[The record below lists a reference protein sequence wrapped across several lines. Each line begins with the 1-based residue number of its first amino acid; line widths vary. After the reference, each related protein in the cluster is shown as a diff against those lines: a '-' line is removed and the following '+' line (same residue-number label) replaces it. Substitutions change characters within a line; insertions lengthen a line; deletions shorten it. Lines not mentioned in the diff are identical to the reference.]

1 MSNVIIRTENL
12 CKQFQKKRVLSD
24 LDFQVRAG
32 EVVGLLGSN
41 GSGKT
46 TLLKCILG
54 LLKTTSGSS
63 SVFDQDSWDL
73 DASAKAR
80 IGYVSQD
87 FALLP
92 WMTVLGL
99 TEYTGAFYDRWDQE
113 FVNLLLNEWK
123 LDQKQ
128 RVGTLSAG
136 QRQKLAVIVALGHRP
151 ELLVLDEPVASLD
164 PAARRQFLQSLIDFT
179 ENEAHTILFSTH
191 ITSDLERI
199 ASHVAFMMDG
209 IIRFNS
215 ELDSLKNQVKR
226 IRITAAE
233 NLPPSLGLPGTLREQ
248 IDGNHGLLAVNDF
261 EALNLEFL
269 SREFQATATV
279 EDLNLEE
286 IFLEVAGAPIQP
298 EAEAVS

>member
-1 MSNVIIRTENL
+1 MNDVIIRTENL
-12 CKQFQKKRVLSD
+12 CKQFQKKRVLAG
-24 LDFQVRAG
+24 LDFQVGAG
-32 EVVGLLGSN
+32 EVVGMLGSN

-54 LLKTTSGSS
+54 LLKVTSGSS
-63 SVFDQDSWDL
+63 SVFGQDSWDL

-92 WMTVLGL
+92 WMTVQGL

-113 FVNLLLNEWK
+113 FVNLLLNKWK
-123 LDQKQ
+123 LDQTE
-128 RVGTLSAG
+128 RVGTLSGG

-151 ELLVLDEPVASLD
+151 DLLVLDEPVASLD
-164 PAARRQFLQSLIDFT
+164 PAARRQFLQSLIEFT
-179 ENEAHTILFSTH
+179 ENEAHTILFSSH

-199 ASHVAFMMDG
+199 ASHVAFLVDG
-209 IIRFNS
+209 KIRFKS

-248 IDGNHGLLAVNDF
+248 IDGNHGLLAVTDF
-261 EALNLEFL
+261 ESLNLEQL
-269 SREFQATATV
+269 SRELQATATV

-286 IFLEVAGAPIQP
+286 IFLEVSGAPVQP
-298 EAEAVS
+298 EVEAVS